1 MTGVEK
7 LFIDQGG
14 IIWDCGENFS
24 KFIDRGSHQGASYQ
38 ALGHGVSR
46 SYY

>member
-24 KFIDRGSHQGASYQ
+24 KFIDREATRVHLTR